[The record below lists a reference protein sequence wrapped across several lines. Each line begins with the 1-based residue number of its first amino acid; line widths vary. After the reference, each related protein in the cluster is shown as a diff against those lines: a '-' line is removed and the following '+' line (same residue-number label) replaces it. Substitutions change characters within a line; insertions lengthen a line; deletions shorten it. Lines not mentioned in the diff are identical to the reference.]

1 MTKKDYEM
9 IAKAFSYAIE
19 NDGISVGLSLAVNCI
34 VIELHKENPRFDS
47 YKFRTACGMT
57 EDSNK

>member
-1 MTKKDYEM
+1 M